1 MSQIIFG
8 IGRSRT
14 GIVISVEATPEV
26 EGFFATS
33 VAAQQETP
41 VQVGMFGREWIQVG
55 QTPLEVYPLPG
66 PTFAG
71 QLAVGYNDAYFRLD
85 QPGAPMFLPCP
96 PRKSGELNKQILRG
110 TPAPPTGSVDR
121 EASSINLTPLRLVGI
136 SRPGGVSFKIDGV
149 WSTSDLQAIRDKFQ
163 AASATFYL
171 SYLQPVHLIGK
182 VSKAD

>member
-41 VQVGMFGREWIQVG
+41 TQVGMFGREWIQVG
-55 QTPLEVYPLPG
+55 QTPLEIYPLPG

-85 QPGAPMFLPCP
+85 QPGAPMFLPGPIRAGNANKSALRTVP
-96 PRKSGELNKQILRG
+96 PH
-110 TPAPPTGSVDR
+110 PTNMVDR